1 MLERLTS
8 MDGSYVVEG
17 FDEGDLPIRSNE
29 LPPPNF
35 FERFLSTV
43 DSDSDDDAE
52 ICTSLRKVR
61 TEISLAQRYCDL
73 EVSSSS

>member
-17 FDEGDLPIRSNE
+17 FDEDNLPIRRDK

-35 FERFLSTV
+35 FERFLSTI
-43 DSDSDDDAE
+43 DSDSEDDAE
-52 ICTSLRKVR
+52 IYVGSTSKVR
-61 TEISLAQRYCDL
+61 IIDDEAFFSKISGLL
-73 EVSSSS
+73 

>member
-17 FDEGDLPIRSNE
+17 FDEDDLPIRRDE
-29 LPPPNF
+29 LPPLNF

-52 ICTSLRKVR
+52 INVNSTKVR
-61 TEISLAQRYCDL
+61 SDHY
-73 EVSSSS
+73 